1 MCTSALGGPAWT
13 RQAPLVTTSQAS
25 YHPSLIDRRRA
36 TVHSALRTECA
47 MRLAVIG
54 AGNWGTTLAV
64 IYARLGHDVVLW
76 DRNPERVRAMHESR
90 ENARYLQ
97 GVPLP
102 EALRVT
108 SDLAA
113 AAHDGA
119 LVVLAVP
126 AQA

>member
-1 MCTSALGGPAWT
+1 
-13 RQAPLVTTSQAS
+13 
-25 YHPSLIDRRRA
+25 
-36 TVHSALRTECA
+36 

-76 DRNPERVRAMHESR
+76 DRDSARVHAMHESR
-90 ENARYLQ
+90 ENTRYLPAVQ
-97 GVPLP
+97 LP

-113 AAHDGA
+113 VIPDCA
-119 LVVLAVP
+119 LIVLAVP
-126 AQA
+126 AQAVRAMVTQLRPYLPSGSRQGGEAIVAIAAK